1 MFTFL
6 KKKCFFVTTIS
17 SKIINIVTYLLSNK
31 ISVALTLSSR
41 KIFNCL
47 FRNILQ
53 IVNLCLFSN
62 FIDRMR
68 AVVVGVWVVAAGC
81 GAPYLFFYTTVAI
94 PLLDGIL
101 YYCLPIYEMN
111 MPLFVTCNFLLFYIL
126 PLILMTVLYTKIS
139 IVLWR
144 TSRQGSIEQ
153 DVTNKE
159 KSRRANPLL
168 RKGIRMMVFKCRK
181 RQETDKEYNSVPNI
195 EVISA
200 APVASRENSPLGI
213 RKLMGNQAPEDKHK
227 GTAINRLD
235 NCPNDD
241 ESDEGYV
248 HDLDVLSDESSSS
261 QTDHWGTNGKMTQN
275 DPRPIGK
282 RQCCAKI
289 NNSRESCPERFGFS
303 SNCSNNRSKPKEV
316 SSNPKPVQTQ
326 VIRTT
331 SKSEP
336 KKREGA
342 LMARRK
348 VIRLLMAVLISFSI
362 CVFPYHLRVMYQA
375 FSEPEVSFMGMLM
388 VPITFVIYY
397 TNSGLN
403 PILYAF
409 LSDNFRKSLK
419 EVLTCSVKKP
429 KPLYNMRNGGSLRT
443 ANTSV

>member
-1 MFTFL
+1 
-6 KKKCFFVTTIS
+6 
-17 SKIINIVTYLLSNK
+17 
-31 ISVALTLSSR
+31 
-41 KIFNCL
+41 
-47 FRNILQ
+47 
-53 IVNLCLFSN
+53 
-62 FIDRMR
+62 MR
-68 AVVVGVWVVAAGC
+68 AVVVGVWIVAAGC

-94 PLLDGIL
+94 PSLDGIL

-159 KSRRANPLL
+159 KSRRRNPLL
-168 RKGIRMMVFKCRK
+168 RKGIRMMVFKSKK
-181 RQETDKEYNSVPNI
+181 RQERDKEYNSVPNI
-195 EVISA
+195 VVISA
-200 APVASRENSPLGI
+200 APVASRENSPLGM
-213 RKLMGNQAPEDKHK
+213 RKLMGNQVPADKYE
-227 GTAINRLD
+227 GTAINKLH

-241 ESDEGYV
+241 ESDEGCV

-261 QTDHWGTNGKMTQN
+261 QNIHRGINGKITQN
-275 DPRPIGK
+275 K
-282 RQCCAKI
+282 AT
-289 NNSRESCPERFGFS
+289 SPEKFGLS
-303 SNCSNNRSKPKEV
+303 SNCSYSARTKEV
-316 SSNPKPVQTQ
+316 ESNPKPVQTQ
-326 VIRTT
+326 VIRT

-336 KKREGA
+336 KKKEGA

-375 FSEPEVSFMGMLM
+375 FSEPEVSFTGMLM

-419 EVLTCSVKKP
+419 EVITCSVKKP

>member
-1 MFTFL
+1 
-6 KKKCFFVTTIS
+6 
-17 SKIINIVTYLLSNK
+17 
-31 ISVALTLSSR
+31 
-41 KIFNCL
+41 
-47 FRNILQ
+47 
-53 IVNLCLFSN
+53 
-62 FIDRMR
+62 MR
-68 AVVVGVWVVAAGC
+68 AVVVGVWIVAAGC

-94 PLLDGIL
+94 PSLDGIL

-111 MPLFVTCNFLLFYIL
+111 MPLFMTCNFLLFYIL

-159 KSRRANPLL
+159 KSRRGNPLL
-168 RKGIRMMVFKCRK
+168 RKGIRMMVFKSKK
-181 RQETDKEYNSVPNI
+181 RQERDKEYNSVPNI
-195 EVISA
+195 VVISA
-200 APVASRENSPLGI
+200 APVASRENSPLGM
-213 RKLMGNQAPEDKHK
+213 RKLMGNQVPADKYK
-227 GTAINRLD
+227 GTAVNKLH

-261 QTDHWGTNGKMTQN
+261 QNNHWGTNGKLTQN
-275 DPRPIGK
+275 NPRPIGK
-282 RQCCAKI
+282 RQSCAEI
-289 NNSRESCPERFGFS
+289 NNSTSSEKFGLSSSCSYHNART
-303 SNCSNNRSKPKEV
+303 KEV
-316 SSNPKPVQTQ
+316 ESNPKPVQTQ

-375 FSEPEVSFMGMLM
+375 FSEPEVSFTGMLM

-419 EVLTCSVKKP
+419 EVITCSVTKP
-429 KPLYNMRNGGSLRT
+429 KPLYHMRNGGSLRT
-443 ANTSV
+443 AKTSV